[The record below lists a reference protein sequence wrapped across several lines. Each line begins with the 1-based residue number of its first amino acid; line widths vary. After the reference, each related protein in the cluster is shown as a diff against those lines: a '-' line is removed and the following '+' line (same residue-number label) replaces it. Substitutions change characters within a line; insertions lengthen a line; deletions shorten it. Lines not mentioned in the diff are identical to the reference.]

1 MTMASL
7 QTAHPPL
14 AKAPPRAA
22 IPDVAPA
29 LDGGAWQERVAVLRP
44 NASTLTHAE
53 LDAMEELDEG
63 DLGLLTTSVD
73 RLRDRLPALAVV
85 GGCCGTDA
93 RHVGALW
100 GV

>member
-1 MTMASL
+1 MERLDTLAPPDWFGVNC
-7 QTAHPPL
+7 AHPTH
-14 AKAPPRAA
+14 
-22 IPDVAPA
+22 VAPA
-29 LDGGAWQERVAVLRP
+29 FDGGGWAERIAVLRP

-53 LDAMEELDEG
+53 LDVMEQLDEG
-63 DLGLLTTSVD
+63 DLGLLTSSAEQ
-73 RLRDRLPALAVV
+73 LRSHLPGLAVV